1 MAPRFS
7 QAFRM
12 LLEKQLK
19 WQINNVVATRGIDRI
34 ERHETLTC
42 WKERLRQAGF
52 QSVQLW
58 SSKLKDCSLTDFPE
72 FRIVQNN
79 GFPTLCLPNRPV
91 AVVSVWKPDNRTQL
105 INNIGGK
112 RMIDDL
118 HYPVT
123 IQDRGKSPIGT
134 CGLET
139 ICEGRKEKLGEKITT
154 IQGLVCPFGKTET
167 ASVLFECIEYIRF
180 LHEQIQI
187 LSSPYLGTAS
197 SSMRIQ
203 QKSVHGERNCAFL
216 EHPVQDSQDKAK
228 DLRSRGLCLVSVSH
242 SVVQMGQNNIGGGF

>member
-1 MAPRFS
+1 
-7 QAFRM
+7 
-12 LLEKQLK
+12 
-19 WQINNVVATRGIDRI
+19 
-34 ERHETLTC
+34 
-42 WKERLRQAGF
+42 
-52 QSVQLW
+52 
-58 SSKLKDCSLTDFPE
+58 
-72 FRIVQNN
+72 IVQNN

-139 ICEGRKEKLGEKITT
+139 ICEVSILRLYTTEGRKEKLGEKITT

-242 SVVQMGQNNIGGGF
+242 SVVQMGQNNIGDFVSALKWEVEQRSLKMGQIQFPLRALEEWALPDDSLIILNNVVLNTASLLTVKSFDFHRI